1 MKKRVSKKKLSVFL
15 ITLSVLGIASF
26 FILQKP
32 TTSELTFKE
41 HSLSA
46 GKIGNVLPAS
56 CASNVSHFAND
67 CDQICIRATN
77 VLVNTRTHY
86 DSGTNSCVCNNGKIN
101 PPFCDD
107 PIDPKVILS
116 PTLLST
122 VVPTITS
129 FTADNTYLSYG
140 GATYLRWSAYD
151 ATSCSGSWG
160 QVGIPLSSS
169 VYTGALRVDRTF
181 TLTCYNGVKQA
192 SANVSIT
199 VETYADA
206 GCGSNPCP

>member
-1 MKKRVSKKKLSVFL
+1 MKKRVYKKKLSVFL

-32 TTSELTFKE
+32 ATSELTFKE

-56 CASNVSHFAND
+56 CVSNVSHFTND
-67 CDQICIRATN
+67 CDQICIGATN
-77 VLVNTRTHY
+77 VLVNTNTY
-86 DSGTNSCVCNNGKIN
+86 YNPGTNSCVCNNGKIN

-116 PTLLST
+116 ATPSST
-122 VVPTITS
+122 VIPTITS
-129 FTADNTYLSYG
+129 FTADRTDLSYG
-140 GATYLRWSAYD
+140 GSTYLRWSASN

-181 TLTCYNGVKQA
+181 TLTCYNGVRQV
-192 SANVSIT
+192 SADVSII
-199 VETYADA
+199 VQTYQDA